1 MQLPKITKAY
11 LTILGCLFFINSIA
25 QSGQV
30 LRIKSSNCS
39 YNTKRAT
46 TNFATGFV
54 YKENGRVAGII
65 TALHAV
71 CGCSTISA
79 EDNSGTDYFSLKV
92 SKVDIDNDIALLT
105 SSEIVSNYSTGLE
118 FSDLSTSTLA
128 NKKVSMYAYPYGI
141 ELNIDTKDARV
152 RETPTVALRRFVKS
166 DVENSLKER
175 GSPNIN
181 KSVLNVQLE
190 ITPGCSG
197 APILFDNKVIGVA
210 NGGLDEGRTHVCWA
224 IPTRNI
230 QLTSVSNLEP
240 RYSNLGRMNP
250 NTLFILTCDIEGKEP
265 SDCPKIETKIFENT
279 SDYSNRPAVKVVVP
293 EGYKIIGGG
302 ARVNYS
308 GAGCLLTES
317 YPNGGSWIVKAKDHL
332 VGNSASISAYAIAL
346 YDPNNEWDVRVFQST
361 GSTANYPEADVRVDD
376 GYVMTGGGAKNNW
389 SGAGNL
395 LTASYP
401 ITDDTWKAKGKDH
414 GNADRTNITVYAIGI
429 KPAKKCS
436 KILESKI
443 FRGSSDV
450 SNRPSGTVSITKN
463 YFMVGGGTIS
473 NWSRAG
479 NLLTSSYPSS
489 NREWSGSSKDHS
501 YGESVS
507 LDIYGIGI
515 RFQ

>member
-1 MQLPKITKAY
+1 MQMPKITPAY
-11 LTILGCLFFINSIA
+11 LAIIGCFFFINSFA

-30 LRIKSSNCS
+30 LRIKSSNCA
-39 YNTKRAT
+39 YNTKSGT

-54 YKENGRVAGII
+54 YKENSRVVGVI

-71 CGCSTISA
+71 CGCSSISA
-79 EDNSGTDYFSLKV
+79 EDNFGTDYFSLKI
-92 SKVDIDNDIALLT
+92 SKADIENDIALLT
-105 SSEIVSNYSTGLE
+105 SSEITSNFSTGLE
-118 FSDLSTSTLA
+118 FSDISTSALA
-128 NKKVSMYAYPYGI
+128 NKKVSMFAYPYGI

-152 RETPTVALRRFVKS
+152 RETPTALLKKFVKS
-166 DVENSLKER
+166 DVEESLKER

-181 KSVLNVQLE
+181 KYVLNLQLE

-197 APILFDNKVIGVA
+197 APILLDNKVIGVA

-230 QLTSVSNLEP
+230 QLTSISNLEP
-240 RYSNLGRMNP
+240 TYSNLRKMNP
-250 NTLFILTCDIEGKEP
+250 NTLFVLTCNIDGKEP

-279 SDYSNRPAVKVVVP
+279 SIYSSRPSIKVTVP
-293 EGYKIIGGG
+293 DGYKIIGGG
-302 ARVNYS
+302 AKVNYS
-308 GAGCLLTES
+308 GAGCFITES
-317 YPNGGSWIVKAKDHL
+317 YPNGNSWIAKAKDHL
-332 VGNSASISAYAIAL
+332 VSNSASISAYAIAI
-346 YDPNNEWDVRVFQST
+346 YDPNNLWDVRVFQST
-361 GSTANYPEADVRVDD
+361 GSTANYPEAIVRVEE

-401 ITDDTWKAKGKDH
+401 ITNDTWKAKGKDH

-429 KPAKKCS
+429 KPMKKCS
-436 KILESKI
+436 KKLETKI
-443 FRGSSDV
+443 FQTSSDTA
-450 SNRPSGTVSITKN
+450 NHPSGTVSVDRN
-463 YFMVGGGTIS
+463 YIMVGGGTIA

-479 NLLTSSYPSS
+479 SLLTSSYPSS
-489 NREWSGSSKDHS
+489 YKEWSGSSKDINIV
-501 YGESVS
+501 ESVN